1 MPNDKIAYR
10 TPCCGGKEV
19 FGTSDCDYNT
29 SGHLGNGYANMIL
42 HKTIIHNYTLWYA
55 IVQVN

>member
-19 FGTSDCDYNT
+19 FGDYNT
-29 SGHLGNGYANMIL
+29 SGHLGNGYANMPL